1 MGRKKKIPGLSFS
14 WKRALGITS
23 AKRKIARATGIPTT
37 QSGRKRKAGAL
48 MGCLIPVLIT
58 LLIILLSAFAPGTQ
72 ITRTRT
78 AMPTATATPK
88 IYSTEIVNPQG
99 TVVVQ
104 CLIKGNI
111 NSKKEKIYHMPDQR
125 DYEKTI
131 IDTSKGERWFCT
143 EEEALEAGWRK
154 AKR

>member
-1 MGRKKKIPGLSFS
+1 
-14 WKRALGITS
+14 
-23 AKRKIARATGIPTT
+23 
-37 QSGRKRKAGAL
+37 
-48 MGCLIPVLIT
+48 
-58 LLIILLSAFAPGTQ
+58 
-72 ITRTRT
+72 
-78 AMPTATATPK
+78 MPTATATPK